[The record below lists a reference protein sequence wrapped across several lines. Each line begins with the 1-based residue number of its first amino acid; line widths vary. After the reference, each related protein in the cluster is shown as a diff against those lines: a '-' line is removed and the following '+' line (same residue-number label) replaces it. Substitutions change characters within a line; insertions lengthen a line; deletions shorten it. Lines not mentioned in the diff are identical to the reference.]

1 MDKLLSVGQVAKRL
15 RVSVDVVRSLDE
27 RGELKGRRT
36 PGGHRRYLPADVDRL
51 IARLR
56 AGRSGAQTRALRSPA
71 PRRPPTS
78 PHERRPPEPDDFDVE
93 EDVPDIEELEAEVER
108 EAANERAAAEAKASA
123 AAADAEHQR
132 LEGLKKYGRDLAFY
146 SLPAEW
152 RAQVIEDL
160 EEFVTPGRV
169 PASLAGWQ
177 AQEIVKSRVD
187 VFKKQ
192 YYDAEDKRRKQV
204 DDQRKIEWLL
214 AWGKSYAVSVTG
226 GVDWGSSEQDRARRE
241 VESDLKQ
248 KVKADMSYG
257 HVKDFVDDVLKRWED
272 DTEDGDEDEDYEDG
286 DGDDEDEQDEGEE
299 EEEDESEW

>member
-15 RVSVDVVRSLDE
+15 RVSVDVVRSLDD

-36 PGGHRRYLPADVDRL
+36 PGGHRRYLPADVDRVV
-51 IARLR
+51 ARLP
-56 AGRSGAQTRALRSPA
+56 AGRSTQTRALRSPA
-71 PRRPPTS
+71 PSRPSPTV
-78 PHERRPPEPDDFDVE
+78 HEHRPAEPDDFDVE
-93 EDVPDIEELEAEVER
+93 EDVPDIEELDAEVER
-108 EAANERAAAEAKASA
+108 EAANERAAAEANARV

-132 LEGLKKYGRDLAFY
+132 LEGLKKYGRDLALY

-152 RAQVIEDL
+152 RARVVEDL
-160 EEFVTPGRV
+160 EEFVTANRV
-169 PASLAGWQ
+169 PASLPPWQ

-187 VFKKQ
+187 VVKKQ
-192 YYDAEDKRRKQV
+192 YYDAEDQRRKQ
-204 DDQRKIEWLL
+204 DDDNRKIEWLI
-214 AWGKSYAVSVTG
+214 AWGKSYAVSETG
-226 GVDWGSSEQDRARRE
+226 GVGWGSSEQERARRE

-272 DTEDGDEDEDYEDG
+272 ETEDDDEDEDDDDEDEDYEDE
-286 DGDDEDEQDEGEE
+286 DGDDEAE